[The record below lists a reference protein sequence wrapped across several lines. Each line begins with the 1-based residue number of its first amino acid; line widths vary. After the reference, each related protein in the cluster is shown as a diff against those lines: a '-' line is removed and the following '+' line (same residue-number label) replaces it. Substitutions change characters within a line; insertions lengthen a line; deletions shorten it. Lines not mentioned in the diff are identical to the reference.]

1 MKIALSLIQGSP
13 SPVRTT
19 WDEEKLNELAQSLKE
34 QGLIQ
39 PIKVR
44 LIHGIKECTRHG
56 FAFLNWDGVPLN
68 SQETEPCFTCV
79 ELRAEYANCFD
90 DDGDEI
96 ICDGYEDELWDSTP
110 IFEIVYGH
118 RRVEAARRAGF
129 DWIETLIED
138 LDDQEALI
146 QALIENLQRE
156 DMTSKDIAL
165 GLRAL
170 KDVTG
175 WSNMEIE
182 RRGIIGNG
190 RAAQL
195 LNLLEQSPEILNL
208 LEPRTGFEP
217 ITERH
222 VREVRQV
229 INDDSLKM
237 AVLKKAQE
245 EQLSSAQTRRV
256 AESVAAAPG
265 EHAKQVLIDQPYSQF
280 RHDPEFIKDRAD
292 KFGAHDPIY
301 SNTQRSHLN
310 EDWQSTPEVSNVI
323 ALMRSW
329 MGSLTEF
336 RKADELGKMSPEAR
350 GFVGRR
356 VRQFA
361 EALIEWADKLEDEGE

>member
-13 SPVRTT
+13 TPVRTT
-19 WDEEKLNELAQSLKE
+19 WDEDKLNELAQSLKE

-44 LIHGIKECTRHG
+44 
-56 FAFLNWDGVPLN
+56 PL
-68 SQETEPCFTCV
+68 
-79 ELRAEYANCFD
+79 
-90 DDGDEI
+90 GDE
-96 ICDGYEDELWDSTP
+96 Y
-110 IFEIVYGH
+110 EIVYGH

-129 DWIETLIED
+129 DAIDALIEGM
-138 LDDQEALI
+138 DDQEALI

-156 DMTSKDIAL
+156 DMTAMDTAR

-170 KDVTG
+170 KDVTR
-175 WSNMEIE
+175 WNNEEIE
-182 RRGIIGNG
+182 RRGILGHVQAG
-190 RAAQL
+190 RL
-195 LNLLEQSPEILNL
+195 LSLLDEPEEIRL
-208 LEPRTGFEP
+208 LLDDDRSLGTNS

-222 VREVRQV
+222 VREVRPV
-229 INDDSLKM
+229 LNDEPLRI
-237 AVLKKAQE
+237 AVLKKAAE
-245 EQLSSAQTRRV
+245 EQLSTAQTRRV
-256 AESVAAAPG
+256 AESIAAAPG
-265 EHAKQVLIDQPYSQF
+265 EHAKQVLIEQPYSQF

-310 EDWQSTPEVSNVI
+310 EDWQTTPEVSNVI

-361 EALIEWADKLEDEGE
+361 EALIEWADKLEGEGG